1 MNKCDFVIIGAGVSG
16 LYLANEF
23 NRLNKSYIIIE
34 ARNQLGGRIHT
45 HFEENLTFELGAAR
59 ILSNHKKVLDLAE
72 KLSLEL
78 EEQNPSESAIFWDG
92 KWYESTSEIIPN
104 EKYPNPITLF
114 GELLETTRIDDLDS
128 FENQAPKEWDDI
140 LTLNWLEQNGVPFE
154 WAKLFFIGDIDV
166 NLEQITLYESLFF
179 YLVNLSDKEDK
190 IYRMN
195 NGMSQ
200 LINELGRNVNNV
212 NFNQEVL
219 KIESNSSGYTV
230 FTNQGK
236 IDAKNVVF
244 TGSIASLNKIDLPD
258 PAKNAVKKWLN
269 IGHYGVSLKG
279 YLTLK
284 TNPFPSLNNMISD
297 LPIRF
302 IRRSEFKWE
311 FYAPSLFV
319 NRDYNEIKHLLTK
332 YFGEENILKLQIK
345 TYNKPPYYGCYWNYK
360 KGNFHRIFEASK
372 TSILMEGMYSIG
384 EHFSLNPNW
393 IEGSLESS
401 DRFLTELQSL
411 CEF

>member
-1 MNKCDFVIIGAGVSG
+1 MIKYDFVIIGAGVSG

-23 NRLNKSYIIIE
+23 NRLNKSYFILE
-34 ARNQLGGRIHT
+34 ARNQSGGRIHT

-78 EEQNPSESAIFWDG
+78 EEQYHSESAIFWEG
-92 KWYESTSEIIPN
+92 KWYESTTEIIPN

-114 GELLETTRIDDLDS
+114 GELLETTGIYDIDS
-128 FENQAPKEWDDI
+128 FENQAPKEWDEI

-179 YLVNLSDKEDK
+179 YLVNLADKEDK
-190 IYRMN
+190 IYRIK

-200 LINELGRNVNNV
+200 LINELGRNVNKV
-212 NFNQEVL
+212 SFNQEVL
-219 KIESNSSGYTV
+219 KIEPSSCGYNVMTSHEV
-230 FTNQGK
+230 
-236 IDAKNVVF
+236 IEAKNVVF
-244 TGSIASLNKIDLPD
+244 TGSLTSLSKIDLPD
-258 PAKNAVKKWLN
+258 LAKKFVSKWLN
-269 IGHYGVSLKG
+269 IGHYGASLKG
-279 YLTLK
+279 HLTLK
-284 TNPFPSLNNMISD
+284 INVFPSLNNLISD

-302 IRRSEFKWE
+302 IRRGELKWE
-311 FYAPSLFV
+311 FYSPSLFV
-319 NRDYNEIKHLLTK
+319 NRDYNEIKLLLSE
-332 YFGEENILKLQIK
+332 YFGEDNILELHIK
-345 TYNKPPYYGCYWNYK
+345 NYHDAPYNGCYWNYK

-372 TSILMEGMYSIG
+372 TFKLMEGIFSIG

-401 DRFLTELQSL
+401 NRFLTEL
-411 CEF
+411 

>member
-1 MNKCDFVIIGAGVSG
+1 MIKYDFVIIGAGVSG

-23 NRLNKSYIIIE
+23 NRLNKSYFILE
-34 ARNQLGGRIHT
+34 ARNQSGGRIHT

-72 KLSLEL
+72 KLSLEF

-128 FENQAPKEWDDI
+128 FENEAPKEWDEI

-166 NLEQITLYESLFF
+166 NLEQITLYESMFF

-190 IYRMN
+190 IYRIK

-200 LINELGRNVNNV
+200 LINELRRNVNKV
-212 NFNQEVL
+212 SFNQEVL
-219 KIESNSSGYTV
+219 KIEPNSCGYNVITS
-230 FTNQGK
+230 QD
-236 IDAKNVVF
+236 IIEAKNVVF
-244 TGSIASLNKIDLPD
+244 TCSLTALSKIELPD
-258 PAKNAVKKWLN
+258 LAKKFVAKWLN
-269 IGHYGVSLKG
+269 IGHYGASSKG
-279 YLTLK
+279 HLTLK
-284 TNPFPSLNNMISD
+284 INVFPTLNNLISD

-302 IRRSEFKWE
+302 IRRGEFKWE
-311 FYAPSLFV
+311 FYSPSLFV
-319 NRDYNEIKHLLTK
+319 NRDYNEIKLLLSE
-332 YFGEENILKLQIK
+332 YFGEYNILELQIK
-345 TYNKPPYYGCYWNYK
+345 NYHDAPYYGCYWNYK

-372 TSILMEGMYSIG
+372 TSKLMNGIFSIG

-393 IEGSLESS
+393 IEGSLEST
-401 DRFLTELQSL
+401 DRFLNEL
-411 CEF
+411 